1 MGRMRRVVARR
12 PSVHQDM
19 SANHGDGESRKTTS
33 TIKRQFYGLTMDID
47 DANKFEE
54 LRRKWETPFLSFCTF
69 CFYFLIGGI
78 FYYNVE
84 LWTALDCLYFQTVT
98 MTTVGYGDFAPTSP
112 GSKVFTMI
120 YIFTGIAIVGR
131 TVNGFAEYIIQYAEK
146 KAKRREDKRRKLIER
161 AKKNG
166 DPLPATLL
174 VEKKTVHAT
183 ELRHYRTKIMTSFG
197 SIFLIIFMG
206 AIFFE
211 RNEPDIDFLE
221 SLYFCVV
228 TMTTVGYGDTKLTKN
243 SSRAFAVFYIL
254 CSCVLVTLAI
264 GNLAGVRI
272 QMIAERKKVK
282 MLSRKLDFNF
292 IRELDTG
299 ETGMDKT
306 TFLVAMLVQ
315 QELVQK
321 EKDVDP
327 WLKKFDELDKA
338 NIGVI
343 DFDDTIADLE
353 KEQRKRMEDLQ
364 TLEDAEKSKQQTGHH
379 GHDMLGNLQLGTIFT
394 RKHNE
399 SEHVETTDES
409 GESGSE
415 RYSEYTSDGESQ
427 ASVDG
432 SGNNHDDE
440 DELRG
445 LSFSYTENPLHPSH
459 KHYFDQRYG
468 SGDNE
473 LNELAEEVGAV
484 DKL

>member
-1 MGRMRRVVARR
+1 
-12 PSVHQDM
+12 
-19 SANHGDGESRKTTS
+19 
-33 TIKRQFYGLTMDID
+33 MDNEQVD
-47 DANKFEE
+47 KFEE

-98 MTTVGYGDFAPTSP
+98 MTTVGYGDFAPTGP

-146 KAKRREDKRRKLIER
+146 KSKRREMKRRKLIER

-166 DPLPATLL
+166 DPLPASLL

-183 ELRHYRTKIMTSFG
+183 ELSHYRTKIMTSFG
-197 SIFLIIFMG
+197 SIFLIILMG
-206 AIFFE
+206 SIFFE
-211 RNEPDIDFLE
+211 QNEPDIDFLDA
-221 SLYFCVV
+221 LYFCVV
-228 TMTTVGYGDTKLTKN
+228 TMTTVGYGDTKLTKK

-272 QMIAERKKVK
+272 QMLSERKKVK

-315 QELVQK
+315 SELVQK
-321 EKDVDP
+321 EKDIDP

-343 DFDDTIADLE
+343 DFDETIADLE
-353 KEQRKRMEDLQ
+353 MEQRKRMEEMHK
-364 TLEDAEKSKQQTGHH
+364 LEEAQKAKNQSSHA
-379 GHDMLGNLQLGTIFT
+379 HDILGNLQFGLFSHEDT
-394 RKHNE
+394 HADN
-399 SEHVETTDES
+399 SDA
-409 GESGSE
+409 GESSE
-415 RYSEYTSDGESQ
+415 RHSEYTSDGGDTGDSGGEI
-427 ASVDG
+427 DG
-432 SGNNHDDE
+432 QEDE
-440 DELRG
+440 DDLRG

-459 KHYFDQRYG
+459 KHYFDKRYGEGVATG
-468 SGDNE
+468 SGDGGE
-473 LNELAEEVGAV
+473 LSELAEGVGAV
-484 DKL
+484 EKL